1 MFFTDELSNEVVAL
15 SPYNKNTMKR
25 TYNAQDSI
33 LAQEN
38 SNGYSAYVDTS
49 LIGSDISDGI
59 VGFITVGVNSA
70 AEYEVE
76 SYNYY
81 TGGDPFE
88 AVTPSSTNMVVV
100 RSSTKASSLG
110 STTESGL
117 NSTTAVSV
125 SSSSSAATSKLAAL
139 RWIRLMTRA
148 FGI

>member
-1 MFFTDELSNEVVAL
+1 MFFTDELTTEIVAL
-15 SPYNKNTMKR
+15 SPYNKNTNTR

-49 LIGSDISDGI
+49 LIGSDISDGLL
-59 VGFITVGVNSA
+59 GFITIGVDSR

-88 AVTPSSTNMVVV
+88 AVTPSSTGTVVV
-100 RSSTKASSLG
+100 GTPTTTLG
-110 STTESGL
+110 SS
-117 NSTTAVSV
+117 STTAVSN
-125 SSSSSAATSKLAAL
+125 SGGTSAATSKFAAL
-139 RWIRLMTRA
+139 KWIRFATRVL
-148 FGI
+148 GM